1 MSQSALNLS
10 QRSPPSSETMGES
23 IPTRFRVVIVGA
35 GPVGLYLAHALSR
48 ANIDYVIL
56 EQHDTVIRYQ
66 GAGVLVFPQTLR
78 LLDQLGIY
86 GEVKKDLITA
96 HTLTDLLTLDGRVI
110 KSAPLWAVLEER

>member
-1 MSQSALNLS
+1 
-10 QRSPPSSETMGES
+10 MGES

-48 ANIDYVIL
+48 ANIDYIVL
-56 EQHDTVIRYQ
+56 EQYDTVIRYQ

-86 GEVKKDLITA
+86 ENVKQDLIID
-96 HTLTDLLTLDGRVI
+96 HTLTDLLTSDGRVI
-110 KSAPLWAVLEER
+110 KSAPLWAVLGER